1 MVRIETNSNFEKER
15 KKFIKNN
22 LQLAEKV
29 IKAINLLTENP
40 RHPGLNLEILEP
52 REFKIYSFRIDKKY
66 RAIFI
71 YIAPQIIEIIDVNN
85 HYQ

>member
-1 MVRIETNSNFEKER
+1 MLIAPIHREIIAYA
-15 KKFIKNN
+15 KKRGLLPKFNKQVSTLKNN
-22 LQLAEKV
+22 PK
-29 IKAINLLTENP
+29 
-40 RHPGLNLEILEP
+40 HPGLNLEILEP